1 MFSMDGI
8 PFAPGTSP
16 FRCKGVLYLDTLD
29 FFDENVRGGR
39 AAVLAWVTNAALR
52 EFLGRAFVVGGWYDL
67 FPLLAMHGTA
77 SVSMAQ
83 PFLEFIRRVSR
94 ARIPWQY
101 TGLYRSLLK
110 MASPEMTMRNLSR
123 IVGTYYDFVRVDVA
137 EVRPKTFAASASGVP
152 AIAASA
158 YMAATEFG
166 VVHALELAGAQ
177 RVRHRWLSQ
186 VPEGRAHGMDVVC
199 VRREVRWE

>member
-16 FRCKGVLYLDTLD
+16 FRCKGVLYVDTLD
-29 FFDENVRGGR
+29 FIDENVRGGR
-39 AAVLAWVTNAALR
+39 AAVLERVTNAALR
-52 EFLGRAFVVGGWYDL
+52 EFLGRAFVVGGWYDI
-67 FPLLAMHGTA
+67 FPLLAVHRSA
-77 SVSMAQ
+77 SLTTAQ
-83 PFLEFIRRVSR
+83 PFLETIRNVAR
-94 ARIPWQY
+94 ARVPRQF
-101 TGLYRSLLK
+101 TGLYRFLLK
-110 MASPEMTMRNLSR
+110 MASPEMTMRNLPR
-123 IVGTYYDFVRVDVA
+123 ISGTYYDFVRVDVA

-166 VVHALELAGAQ
+166 VVHALELAGAR

-186 VPEGRAHGMDVVC
+186 VPEGRAHGLDVVR
-199 VRREVRWE
+199 VRREVSWE